1 MPKETTRYRGK
12 VDIAIKKG
20 KKTVKKS
27 THNAGL
33 PDMAYLFS
41 KAITGTMDYTTDI
54 PRLLDIGYIVPSTE
68 SPINVGDSGV
78 WMSILNNPVTIS
90 GRQYKFDTDLKNW
103 VGILTTT
110 IYADDLNVALLPS
123 VLANVS
129 SGNYELQVRMCSYSK
144 KNRKYFADISVDENF
159 ISSLRD
165 STSAIITW
173 YAELLYN
180 EPDTSSTVS
189 GTVAENE

>member
-1 MPKETTRYRGK
+1 MPKEITRYRGK

-20 KKTVKKS
+20 RKTIKKS

-41 KAITGTMDYTTDI
+41 KAITGTLNFSTDI
-54 PRLLDIGYIVPSTE
+54 PRLLDIGYIVPTTE
-68 SPINVGDSGV
+68 SPINMGDSGV
-78 WMSILNNPVTIS
+78 WMSILNNPVAIG
-90 GRQYKFDTDLKNW
+90 GRQYKFDAELKNW

-110 IYADDLNVALLPS
+110 IYADDLNLPLLPN
-123 VLANVS
+123 VLENMRT
-129 SGNYELQVRMCSYSK
+129 GTYELQVRMCSYNK
-144 KNRKYFADISVDENF
+144 KNRKYFASITLDETF

-180 EPDTSSTVS
+180 EADTSTTVS
-189 GTVAENE
+189 GVVVDNE